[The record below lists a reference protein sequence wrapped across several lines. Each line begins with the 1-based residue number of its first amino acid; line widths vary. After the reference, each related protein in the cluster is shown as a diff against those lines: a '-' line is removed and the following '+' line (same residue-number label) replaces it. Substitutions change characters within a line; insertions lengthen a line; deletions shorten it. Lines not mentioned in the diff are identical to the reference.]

1 MTPSDPL
8 IRGWEC
14 EYPDGKGHAVVLEFE
29 CAHRFSN
36 SNHGS
41 LIHPLVRGLTSEH
54 EAALIAWARLSPR
67 PAAVDSF
74 PADSTE
80 LTVAMLFERMGV

>member
-1 MTPSDPL
+1 MTPTDPT

-14 EYPDGKGHAVVLEFE
+14 EYPDGKGHAVVLGFE
-29 CAHRFSN
+29 CANRFSTG
-36 SNHGS
+36 NHGS
-41 LIHPLVRGLTSEH
+41 RIHPLVRALTSEH

-67 PAAVDSF
+67 PAAADSF

-80 LTVAMLFERMGV
+80 LTVASLFERMGL